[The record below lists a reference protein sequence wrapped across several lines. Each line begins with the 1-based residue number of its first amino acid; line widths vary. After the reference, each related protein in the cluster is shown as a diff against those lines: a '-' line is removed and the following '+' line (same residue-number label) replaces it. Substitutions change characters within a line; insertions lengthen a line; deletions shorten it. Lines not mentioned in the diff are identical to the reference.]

1 LILIDKEQNFAYF
14 DHAYSITQLLD
25 NLMAN
30 RDAELLR
37 RETMRLEKM
46 RQKEEEDSVH
56 PWMATTVAIGEELT
70 ASVANDSE
78 NTKKRRRNSQQQVMH
93 LLAGI

>member
-1 LILIDKEQNFAYF
+1 MILIDKEQNFAYF

-56 PWMATTVAIGEELT
+56 PWTATTVAIGEELT